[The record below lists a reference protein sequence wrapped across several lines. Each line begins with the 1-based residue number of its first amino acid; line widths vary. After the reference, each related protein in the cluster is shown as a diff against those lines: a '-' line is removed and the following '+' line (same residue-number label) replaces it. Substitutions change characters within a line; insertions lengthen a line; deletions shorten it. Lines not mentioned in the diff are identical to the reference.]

1 MSWVRVPSCT
11 LLKES
16 AARCLLFCT
25 PSFLFLYSLGPLFKA
40 RLWPIKVAQT
50 SASTLSV
57 WRKVERPPIARRNG
71 LSADRRLMLLLVFRA
86 PSSPWSLSRQGSYRR
101 EYSTVEVFYREVKP
115 FFSRA
120 HTFFIVMW
128 SLFSHDSKRR
138 NSCNVL
144 ELVDNFG
151 FLISFFFDKFIC

>member
-16 AARCLLFCT
+16 AACCLLFCT
-25 PSFLFLYSLGPLFKA
+25 PSFLFLYSPGPLFEA
-40 RLWPIKVAQT
+40 RLRPIKVAQT
-50 SASTLSV
+50 SASTFSV
-57 WRKVERPPIARRNG
+57 WRMVERLPMARRNG
-71 LSADRRLMLLLVFRA
+71 SSADRRLMLLLVFRA
-86 PSSPWSLSRQGSYRR
+86 LSSPWSLSRQGSYRR

-138 NSCNVL
+138 NSFFVCNVL

-151 FLISFFFDKFIC
+151 F